1 MEETQLE
8 VEGVLRQCT
17 VEELRAVAA
26 GLQIAGQEAAT
37 KVQVLR
43 AVGAAIDAQP
53 DDAHKLTYMK
63 SLLPI
68 VPNGILTELCAV
80 FSGEQQQQQQ
90 QPQQQQPTEYMNR
103 LVGAIAG
110 NNALRRR
117 DLKFAGTIDSG
128 AETDMD
134 IVTLNAYIDEA
145 RKKNYTDEEIAIAV
159 RKCVAQGSD
168 IRSYLDLKPN
178 MTLETM
184 VQFLE
189 NSQKETS
196 SRQLYQ
202 TLSDTL
208 QGDVE
213 DASKFARRLLGMREK
228 LLNAAQKEGW
238 VRYTEA
244 QVQEVFLEALRTG
257 VTDDSVKRRIE
268 PHVLS
273 GTEMSEESDNNILAR
288 LKAIEDE
295 DEIRRNKQE
304 GMRERKRV
312 AAINELTMQTTPNNT
327 TSTPA
332 TQGYSPFE
340 AALLQKLDDSA
351 KSMNKMQG
359 TIDSLQSQIDD
370 LRVRRQ
376 RRCPY
381 CVKNNKQSCSHCW
394 CCGAGDHRAND
405 PKCPNKSN

>member
-8 VEGVLRQCT
+8 VEGILRQCS

-26 GLQIAGQEAAT
+26 GIQIANQEQST

-43 AVGAAIDAQP
+43 AIGAAIDALP
-53 DDAHKLTYMK
+53 DDDQKLTFMK
-63 SLLPI
+63 RLLPI
-68 VPNGILTELCAV
+68 VPNGVLTELCAV
-80 FSGEQQQQQQ
+80 FSGDPPQ
-90 QPQQQQPTEYMNR
+90 QQQQPTEPSADYMTK

-145 RKKNYTDEEIAIAV
+145 RKKNYSDEEIAIAV

-202 TLSDTL
+202 TMSGAV

-257 VTDDSVKRRIE
+257 VTDESVKRRIE
-268 PHVLS
+268 PLIMS
-273 GTEMSEESDNNILAR
+273 GTVMSEDSDNNILAR

-295 DEIRRNKQE
+295 DEIRRTKQE
-304 GMRERKRV
+304 GMRARKRV
-312 AAINELTMQTTPNNT
+312 AAVNELTMQTPNNT
-327 TSTPA
+327 TTTPA
-332 TQGYSPFE
+332 TPVYSPFE
-340 AALLQKLDDSA
+340 AALLQKLDDNA

-359 TIDSLQSQIDD
+359 TINSLQSQIDE
-370 LRVRRQ
+370 LKVRKQ